1 MPPPPPPS
9 TSIHF
14 AACGGARAGRRPAAA
29 AAWGDFER
37 ALRARGVDV
46 DAPRVARL
54 ARRAHADMTGADG
67 ARALEEA
74 LAYVVAATVRPPPR
88 AAPAALRQLEE
99 GARAGGAADEVADAL
114 GRRID

>member
-1 MPPPPPPS
+1 MPPPPPLHQHPLRRLRRR
-9 TSIHF
+9 
-14 AACGGARAGRRPAAA
+14 APGGAPPPPPPGAT
-29 AAWGDFER
+29 ER

-54 ARRAHADMTGADG
+54 AQRAHAMTGADG

-74 LAYVVAATVRPPPR
+74 LAYVVAATAP
-88 AAPAALRQLEE
+88 AAARGPAALRQLVE